1 MSGRKDST
9 NKESADTASSTEHT
23 AHSYTRKQLMGEDP
37 PPAIPS
43 IRQIAENVTVP
54 KEMLGL
60 KDCDNP
66 ACDRLTSSG
75 AAFCC
80 AGCADANGKYDPEG
94 YHSDDCNERHEQRR
108 PAPPTPPWLAKPRL
122 PEPQDEGTIIGFQRQ
137 FGSEG
142 PVYSYAAIKSP
153 KGWHCTGLSG
163 DPLRWSSLLNWIDTG
178 QAEPPTLWAAV
189 DFVEVD
195 P

>member
-37 PPAIPS
+37 PPVIPT
-43 IRQIAENVTVP
+43 IRQIAENVTVSR
-54 KEMLGL
+54 EMLGL

-94 YHSDDCNERHEQRR
+94 YHTSVCNLRASGRS
-108 PAPPTPPWLAKPRL
+108 PSPPWLAKPRL
-122 PEPQDEGTIIGFQRQ
+122 PEPEDEGTIIGFQRQ
-137 FGSEG
+137 FGDG

-153 KGWHCTGLSG
+153 KGWHCTGLSAE
-163 DPLRWSSLLNWIDTG
+163 PLRWSSLLNFIDTG
-178 QAEPPTLWAAV
+178 HEDEPPTIWVAA
-189 DFVEVD
+189 DWIELE